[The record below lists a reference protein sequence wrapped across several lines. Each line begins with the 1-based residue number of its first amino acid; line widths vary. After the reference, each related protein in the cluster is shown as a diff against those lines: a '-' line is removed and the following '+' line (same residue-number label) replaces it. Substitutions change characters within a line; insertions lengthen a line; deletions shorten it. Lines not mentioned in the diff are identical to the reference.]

1 MDLGNLTADLSS
13 SSSAAPPDYDCAN
26 NNASS
31 DGNLTLFPDCSGGNG
46 SILIEEPEQC
56 TRPEYYSTNYAV
68 VGTLF
73 QSIIFVVGV
82 LGNVLVCVVVRRTKS
97 MHSTTNCYLVSLAV
111 ADTITLVSSVP
122 QEVLSYHIVGDQW
135 VWGTV
140 GCTTMIFLQ
149 YLGIDASALSLT
161 AFTVER

>member
-1 MDLGNLTADLSS
+1 MDLGNLTLDAF
-13 SSSAAPPDYDCAN
+13 PEDYDCAN
-26 NNASS
+26 VSVGGAAPSDCAGANASVLLS
-31 DGNLTLFPDCSGGNG
+31 TTTTPAA
-46 SILIEEPEQC
+46 PEQC
-56 TRPEYYSTNYAV
+56 ARPEYYSTNYAV

-82 LGNVLVCVVVRRTKS
+82 LGNVLVCAVVRRTKS